1 MGMASMSPGH
11 VPIGFANLTADKQTW
26 MKIDL
31 VLMSERYQII
41 ELLKRDRIVI
51 AGPRLEPSPHHVQ
64 AHNAIAELMH
74 LREIGF
80 NILGIPLHRPLHRSF
95 GRNPMCA
102 HGNKSLPI
110 ACEIG
115 AVEMNLWQTY
125 AVRLGCVLRCFT
137 ALLCCG
143 LRRK

>member
-1 MGMASMSPGH
+1 MGMASMSPAH

-64 AHNAIAELMH
+64 EHNAIAELMH

-80 NILGIPLHRPLHRSF
+80 NSLGIPLHPPTHD
-95 GRNPMCA
+95 
-102 HGNKSLPI
+102 SL
-110 ACEIG
+110 G
-115 AVEMNLWQTY
+115 
-125 AVRLGCVLRCFT
+125 GT
-137 ALLCCG
+137 AMSV
-143 LRRK
+143 